1 MDFISFGHLF
11 TQCSVDKELQAL
23 AASFPSDV
31 KVALNYVRSIVFE
44 QARIDDIV
52 GIFCEKCGYERE
64 LKPLLIFVL
73 DNHFGGKKSQSLDAL
88 KREQDVPHDNV
99 IQVVMTMLHAA
110 FSRTD
115 NPLTKYMLSQSIFFC
130 GVALSDFL
138 SLIHHAVADFVTAL
152 VSCSV
157 VWMSRL
163 FPS

>member
-1 MDFISFGHLF
+1 MHFVSFGHLF

-23 AASFPSDV
+23 AVAVSFPSDV

-44 QARIDDIV
+44 QAKIDEIV

-64 LKPLLIFVL
+64 LKPLLVFVL

-88 KREQDVPHDNV
+88 KREQDLPHDNV

-115 NPLTKYMLSQSIFFC
+115 NPLIKYMFSQSFF
-130 GVALSDFL
+130 VAL
-138 SLIHHAVADFVTAL
+138 
-152 VSCSV
+152 
-157 VWMSRL
+157 
-163 FPS
+163 PSPIFSF